1 VLPVALTG
9 GSIGPSSHL
18 AELRLWHERRAVTTR
33 RWARIY
39 ALGFGVSLM
48 IVVGTNQAGASR
60 PDVVTAGPL
69 ERFSSRG
76 ACHCAN
82 APSSVAGAPSG
93 GHDGRL
99 AGG

>member
-1 VLPVALTG
+1 
-9 GSIGPSSHL
+9 
-18 AELRLWHERRAVTTR
+18 
-33 RWARIY
+33 
-39 ALGFGVSLM
+39 M

-60 PDVVTAGPL
+60 PDVVIAGPL
-69 ERFSSRG
+69 ERFSSSG